1 MDDLSLPEVRRLV
14 DGANALRWQSDASGG
29 AAGPGAR
36 RAERRLDDLFETSH
50 TLARGDP
57 VPGIIRTKELHGGGP
72 KHQSP
77 GPLRVPVRLL
87 SR

>member
-1 MDDLSLPEVRRLV
+1 MTT
-14 DGANALRWQSDASGG
+14 A
-29 AAGPGAR
+29 
-36 RAERRLDDLFETSH
+36 LDDLFETSH

>member
-57 VPGIIRTKELHGGGP
+57 VPGIIRTKELHGGDRSIRAP
-72 KHQSP
+72 AP
-77 GPLRVPVRLL
+77 FAYPCAF
-87 SR
+87 